1 VRELA
6 PSRLTQKEFCAR
18 TGVDRGTFREWR
30 RVVEA
35 EAGPKVEGSACAWA
49 MLSLPPSC
57 RVWLSTTSR
66 CARTGPGTG
75 RSRPARG
82 EDRERALRV
91 LPGSRAAMDAFKV
104 RLDEEQPRHL
114 PKSPMAKAIAD
125 TLNNWSELTV
135 FLDNHGVP
143 PDNSASEPP

>member
-1 VRELA
+1 
-6 PSRLTQKEFCAR
+6 
-18 TGVDRGTFREWR
+18 
-30 RVVEA
+30 
-35 EAGPKVEGSACAWA
+35 
-49 MLSLPPSC
+49 
-57 RVWLSTTSR
+57 
-66 CARTGPGTG
+66 
-75 RSRPARG
+75 
-82 EDRERALRV
+82 
-91 LPGSRAAMDAFKV
+91 MDAFKV